1 MVVGRSNLHV
11 FVSIESPAASEKGT
25 YLESRYQFHEI
36 CFKSSMGLM
45 VKADA
50 ARYFRMVTL
59 EWRPLFN
66 YRVYFRYKLQT
77 RGNFSI
83 QHQSILF
90 KEARIRFKLRLSNY
104 DNLEILYSW
113 NENTFSLDPG

>member
-1 MVVGRSNLHV
+1 
-11 FVSIESPAASEKGT
+11 
-25 YLESRYQFHEI
+25 
-36 CFKSSMGLM
+36 
-45 VKADA
+45 
-50 ARYFRMVTL
+50 MVTKL

-66 YRVYFRYKLQT
+66 YRVYFRYKLQA

-83 QHQSILF
+83 QHPSPYYL

-113 NENTFSLDPG
+113 E